1 MQRNPTVLM
10 MGFMGLM
17 AWGMPKMMENMDPE
31 ELKKMQEEMADSP
44 MSSMLGGVP
53 ASNKA
58 KKKQA
63 RKDD

>member
-17 AWGMPKMMENMDPE
+17 AWGMPKMMEGMDPE
-31 ELKKMQEEMADSP
+31 ELKKMQEEMGDSP
-44 MSSMLGGVP
+44 MSSLLGGGAP
-53 ASNKA
+53 AGKA
-58 KKKQA
+58 KKKA